1 MGRRQTDSDLHRFTL
16 WVLFLIAA
24 ISCCMAYYSF
34 SVSLKGNS
42 DTIFVGS
49 SESWRGNEEERE
61 GDGCCGGVEHLE
73 LWGDAMKWGSDFK
86 LNSSEECCRACKE
99 MCEGDDGPCLCDSWV
114 FCGNKQDCGSRFGE
128 VSQHLFLSSLT
139 VIYSILRFVA
149 INKIVGLDFGE
160 VSQHLLLSSLT
171 PIYSILRFVAINKI
185 VGLDFGECW
194 LKKQKDALDP
204 DWRDSGD
211 KVIWTSGLV
220 FGKGE
225 LLSLQHCAGCQFY
238 RAESRGNSWDL
249 QGNHIEHAPYGP
261 PYALIQGTVDAYG
274 TVFKDIPQEACP
286 TIRRGSIAWVG
297 SGPDFF
303 ISLANHHEWKKAYTV
318 FGQVLPEDME
328 IVEKISQLPT
338 IPDVWSNVKVAVLE
352 RPVPLRF
359 IRMRKSP

>member
-1 MGRRQTDSDLHRFTL
+1 MSRRQTDSDLHRFTL

-61 GDGCCGGVEHLE
+61 GDGCCRGVEHLE

-128 VSQHLFLSSLT
+128 
-139 VIYSILRFVA
+139 
-149 INKIVGLDFGE
+149 
-160 VSQHLLLSSLT
+160 
-171 PIYSILRFVAINKI
+171 
-185 VGLDFGECW
+185 CW

-211 KVIWTSGLV
+211 NVIWTSGLV

-225 LLSLQHCAGCQFY
+225 GIIKLKTEHGIVNVKLLSLQHCAGCQFY

-359 IRMRKSP
+359 IRMKKSP

>member
-1 MGRRQTDSDLHRFTL
+1 MSRRQTDSDLHRFTL

-61 GDGCCGGVEHLE
+61 GDGCCRGVEHLE

-114 FCGNKQDCGSRFGE
+114 FCGNKQDCGSRFGKPT
-128 VSQHLFLSSLT
+128 SLALLFNPRLFNST
-139 VIYSILRFVA
+139 FCG
-149 INKIVGLDFGE
+149 NKQDCG
-160 VSQHLLLSSLT
+160 S
-171 PIYSILRFVAINKI
+171 R
-185 VGLDFGECW
+185 FGECW

-211 KVIWTSGLV
+211 NVIWTSGLV

-225 LLSLQHCAGCQFY
+225 GIIKLKTEHGIVNVKLLSLQHCAGCQFY

-359 IRMRKSP
+359 IRMKKSP

>member
-128 VSQHLFLSSLT
+128 
-139 VIYSILRFVA
+139 
-149 INKIVGLDFGE
+149 
-160 VSQHLLLSSLT
+160 
-171 PIYSILRFVAINKI
+171 
-185 VGLDFGECW
+185 CW
-194 LKKQKDALDP
+194 LKKQTDALDP

-211 KVIWTSGLV
+211 NVIWTSGLV
-220 FGKGE
+220 FGKGEGIIKLKTEHGIVNVKLFPDCAPHSVYYILE

-359 IRMRKSP
+359 IRTKKSP

>member
-61 GDGCCGGVEHLE
+61 GDGCCRGVEHLE

-128 VSQHLFLSSLT
+128 
-139 VIYSILRFVA
+139 
-149 INKIVGLDFGE
+149 
-160 VSQHLLLSSLT
+160 
-171 PIYSILRFVAINKI
+171 
-185 VGLDFGECW
+185 CW

-220 FGKGE
+220 FGKGEGIIKLKTEHGIVNVKLFPDCAPHSVYYILE

-338 IPDVWSNVKVAVLE
+338 IPDMWSNVKVAVLE

-359 IRMRKSP
+359 IRMKKSP

>member
-1 MGRRQTDSDLHRFTL
+1 MGRRQTDSDLHRFT
-16 WVLFLIAA
+16 LFLIAA

-99 MCEGDDGPCLCDSWV
+99 MCEGDNGPCLCDSWV
-114 FCGNKQDCGSRFGE
+114 FCGNKQDCGSR
-128 VSQHLFLSSLT
+128 
-139 VIYSILRFVA
+139 
-149 INKIVGLDFGE
+149 
-160 VSQHLLLSSLT
+160 
-171 PIYSILRFVAINKI
+171 
-185 VGLDFGECW
+185 FGECW

-220 FGKGE
+220 FGKGEGIIKLKTEHGIVNVKLFPDCAPHSVYFILE

>member
-16 WVLFLIAA
+16 CVLFLIAA

-61 GDGCCGGVEHLE
+61 GDGCCRGVEHLE

-128 VSQHLFLSSLT
+128 
-139 VIYSILRFVA
+139 
-149 INKIVGLDFGE
+149 
-160 VSQHLLLSSLT
+160 
-171 PIYSILRFVAINKI
+171 
-185 VGLDFGECW
+185 CW
-194 LKKQKDALDP
+194 LKKQKDTLDP

-220 FGKGE
+220 FGKGEGIIKLKTEHGIVNVNLFPDCAPHSVYYILE

-274 TVFKDIPQEACP
+274 TVFKDIPQEVCP
-286 TIRRGSIAWVG
+286 PIRRGSIAWVG

-359 IRMRKSP
+359 IRMKKSP

>member
-1 MGRRQTDSDLHRFTL
+1 MSRRQTDSDLHRFTL

-61 GDGCCGGVEHLE
+61 GDGCCRGVEHLE

-128 VSQHLFLSSLT
+128 
-139 VIYSILRFVA
+139 
-149 INKIVGLDFGE
+149 
-160 VSQHLLLSSLT
+160 
-171 PIYSILRFVAINKI
+171 
-185 VGLDFGECW
+185 CW

-211 KVIWTSGLV
+211 NVIWTSGLV
-220 FGKGE
+220 FGKGELFPDCAPHSVYYILE

-359 IRMRKSP
+359 IRMKKSP